1 MAALTADQQ
10 KALELAT
17 PEGQADALQ
26 TLFERAPESKANF
39 WAVVD
44 FNRPSSQERLFI
56 FDLRSQSVKKYLV
69 AHGKKSGVELATVFS
84 NVLGSN
90 CSSLGV
96 YKTAET
102 YIGKHGRSLRIDGL
116 DNTNSNARSRKVVV
130 HSADYVVPDFKG
142 TGRAGR
148 SDGCFAVNPSVITE
162 VIENL
167 KGGSYINAWR
177 S

>member
-1 MAALTADQQ
+1 MPITVDQQAALN
-10 KALELAT
+10 LAAN
-17 PEGQADALQ
+17 EGQANALQ
-26 TLFERAPESKANF
+26 TLFDRAADSKANF

-44 FNRPSSQERLFI
+44 FNKPSSEERLYV

-69 AHGKKSGVELATVFS
+69 AHGKKSGLELATVFS
-84 NVLGSN
+84 NTVGSN

-102 YIGKHGRSLRIDGL
+102 YIGKHGKSLRINGL
-116 DNTNSNARSRKVVV
+116 DETNSNARPRKVVV
-130 HSADYVVPDFKG
+130 HSADYVVPNYKG

-148 SDGCFAVNPSVITE
+148 SDGCFAVNPSVIAE
-162 VIENL
+162 VIANL

-177 S
+177 L

>member
-1 MAALTADQQ
+1 MPLTSDHQAALNIA
-10 KALELAT
+10 AT
-17 PEGQADALQ
+17 EGQANALQ
-26 TLFERAPESKANF
+26 TLFDRAPDSKANF

-44 FNRPSSQERLFI
+44 FNKPSLEERLYI
-56 FDLRSQSVKKYLV
+56 FDLKTQSVKRYLV

-84 NVLGSN
+84 NTVGSN

-102 YIGKHGRSLRIDGL
+102 YIGKHGKSLRIDGL
-116 DNTNSNARSRKVVV
+116 DATNSNARGRKVVI

-148 SDGCFAVNPSVITE
+148 SDGCFAVNPE
-162 VIENL
+162 VIAEVLANL
-167 KGGSYINAWR
+167 KGGSYLNAWR
-177 S
+177 L